1 MHSHLQQQQFHGFDL
16 VRWTL
21 AWLQNQNLK
30 FNSTFQPALLPT
42 RAEFG
47 FATNIVLA
55 SESNKFT
62 FNNAKLVL
70 LEFGPL
76 KALWIL
82 QHHSRL

>member
-55 SESNKFT
+55 SESNNFN
-62 FNNAKLVL
+62 FNNVKLVL
-70 LEFGPL
+70 MEF
-76 KALWIL
+76 
-82 QHHSRL
+82 